1 MAKELLWGK
10 PRQNK
15 KKNGKDSGYEGGAEK
30 LLQFGDI
37 HTGPRELERLKID
50 AELRKWGKA
59 GRPPTV
65 TEIQQRYIYTEEF
78 ALKFLRKLEKARN
91 IEQKKKQQKAPVQTK
106 PVKGAVPPVAVVGM
120 TGAGLRDVVTEPTAE
135 VQLKAVLEDIR
146 RRYGDEMRQK
156 GEQTSAREGFVYLV
170 IHPCFGGWVKGGM
183 TIDYEQRL
191 STYNTSDPLSRFEYA
206 ELAWVPDRRNAER
219 VLLAAL
225 QEITDE
231 TRGEWFRSD
240 VQDALR
246 VFRELKL
253 GCSNQS

>member
-1 MAKELLWGK
+1 
-10 PRQNK
+10 
-15 KKNGKDSGYEGGAEK
+15 
-30 LLQFGDI
+30 
-37 HTGPRELERLKID
+37 
-50 AELRKWGKA
+50 
-59 GRPPTV
+59 
-65 TEIQQRYIYTEEF
+65 
-78 ALKFLRKLEKARN
+78 
-91 IEQKKKQQKAPVQTK
+91 
-106 PVKGAVPPVAVVGM
+106 
-120 TGAGLRDVVTEPTAE
+120 
-135 VQLKAVLEDIR
+135 
-146 RRYGDEMRQK
+146 
-156 GEQTSAREGFVYLV
+156 
-170 IHPCFGGWVKGGM
+170 M